1 MRLNFFPFFM
11 RSKFL
16 IMIRSPD
23 QPFFHE
29 IKIQKS
35 IIRQFQSHD
44 RFVSYKYDHEIEIQ
58 KALLGISIS

>member
-1 MRLNFFPFFM
+1 MRL
-11 RSKFL
+11 KFL
-16 IMIRSPD
+16 IMIRSHD
-23 QPFFHE
+23 CGIFHE

-44 RFVSYKYDHEIEIQ
+44 QFVSYKYDHEIKIQ

>member
-1 MRLNFFPFFM
+1 MRL
-11 RSKFL
+11 KFL
-16 IMIRSPD
+16 IMIQSSD
-23 QPFFHE
+23 SGIFHE

-44 RFVSYKYDHEIEIQ
+44 QFVSYKCNHEIEIE